1 MFDQLRYVLT
11 SLGRRLNFGI
21 SGRCSAAGAR
31 HQEGVTIHI
40 GRDNGESL
48 VEILQQPCENF
59 RRNIEA
65 RGLKAVEPLRRECR
79 GRTDVDQGA
88 MAARDKSGNLDA
100 LRGHRRFVDQCVA
113 AGFPSCLRSF
123 GSPAF
128 GYLVSTTSTL
138 PRVAREYGHTSCAA
152 STNSRAIWCSIPGRL
167 MLRRAARP
175 SMPCVIPGLFRRRW
189 PRPPGG

>member
-65 RGLKAVEPLRRECR
+65 RGLKAVEPFRRECR

-113 AGFPSCLRSF
+113 AGSPWSDHGIVD
-123 GSPAF
+123 GSPP
-128 GYLVSTTSTL
+128 
-138 PRVAREYGHTSCAA
+138 PRSNWRSDL
-152 STNSRAIWCSIPGRL
+152 N
-167 MLRRAARP
+167 AARI
-175 SMPCVIPGLFRRRW
+175 SVLNSSGCSHGAK
-189 PRPPGG
+189 